1 MKTTK
6 ELMLEK
12 ADKLL
17 PSQDI
22 VLRREQSIKQ
32 LGIPFNSS
40 VAQLIV
46 AMTDTFF
53 IDGKMKAAEFI
64 NDLMKEKGL

>member
-1 MKTTK
+1 MTIEETLKK
-6 ELMLEK
+6 SE
-12 ADKLL
+12 KLL

-22 VLRREQSIKQ
+22 ILRREESIKHM
-32 LGIPFNSS
+32 GIPFDSPI
-40 VAQLIV
+40 AKLIV